1 VRPGRIDTVEQ
12 RGERILLKRLCR
24 KENAATE
31 GKHDPAL
38 QERELRVSDR
48 AARGAN
54 RDGERARKRTR
65 DRDREREK
73 EKRDRERQLLRTL
86 CMELRFGW
94 LVSCFNSCA

>member
-1 VRPGRIDTVEQ
+1 M
-12 RGERILLKRLCR
+12 KRLCR

-54 RDGERARKRTR
+54 RDGERAIKRTR
-65 DRDREREK
+65 DRDRERERK
-73 EKRDRERQLLRTL
+73 RERKKEQIERS
-86 CMELRFGW
+86 CSP
-94 LVSCFNSCA
+94 VSSSPAG